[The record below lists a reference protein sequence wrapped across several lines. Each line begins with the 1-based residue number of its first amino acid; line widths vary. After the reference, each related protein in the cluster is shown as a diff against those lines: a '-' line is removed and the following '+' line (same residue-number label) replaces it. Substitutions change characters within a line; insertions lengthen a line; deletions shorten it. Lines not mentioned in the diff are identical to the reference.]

1 MQHQTAAIRKTG
13 AAQDSAVHKYF
24 STAKQARI
32 FRSNQQTLGF
42 AEFWE

>member
-24 STAKQARI
+24 SAAKQARI
-32 FRSNQQTLGF
+32 FRSNQQTQGF
-42 AEFWE
+42 AELWE